1 MTSHLRSAQNN
12 NAFNFANTPIAVP
25 HRSNVGRMLMMSS
38 GTVCRVGDLLDAID
52 PGQYSTDVEP
62 CCARIASDTSEV
74 DRDAIVFDAVDV
86 KTPGGT
92 LLVKGLTF
100 RVDSGVTENLLVV
113 GESGCGK
120 TSIFRQLAR
129 LWPTPTAGGGPR
141 ECTTQGTRPSNPPHP
156 CSLRSKFSQSPR
168 TDPCP

>member
-1 MTSHLRSAQNN
+1 
-12 NAFNFANTPIAVP
+12 
-25 HRSNVGRMLMMSS
+25 MMSS

-52 PGQYSTDVEP
+52 PGQYSTDAELGS
-62 CCARIASDTSEV
+62 ARIASDASEV
-74 DRDAIVFDAVDV
+74 DRDGIVFDAVDV

-129 LWPTPTAGGGPR
+129 LWPTPTGRILNLLQWEWATVRQSGPGWSSCHSHR
-141 ECTTQGTRPSNPPHP
+141 TWRPG
-156 CSLRSKFSQSPR
+156 
-168 TDPCP
+168 

>member
-38 GTVCRVGDLLDAID
+38 GTVCHVGDLLDAID

-62 CCARIASDTSEV
+62 GCARIASDTSEV

-86 KTPGGT
+86 SRVPPGVFT
-92 LLVKGLTF
+92 CLTSWASA
-100 RVDSGVTENLLVV
+100 RDCWARGVRM
-113 GESGCGK
+113 
-120 TSIFRQLAR
+120 F
-129 LWPTPTAGGGPR
+129 
-141 ECTTQGTRPSNPPHP
+141 
-156 CSLRSKFSQSPR
+156 
-168 TDPCP
+168 